1 MYVVDMSGGGG
12 DVKVVQPRC
21 LLMCFTV
28 YDGRKRGKWFAL
40 SLIIPQQNRIKKT
53 PQVSPRRPEAK
64 I

>member
-1 MYVVDMSGGGG
+1 MYVVDMSGGGGG

-28 YDGRKRGKWFAL
+28 HDGRKRGKWFAL
-40 SLIIPQQNRIKKT
+40 SLFLPQQNWIRKT
-53 PQVSPRRPEAK
+53 KVSPRRPEAK